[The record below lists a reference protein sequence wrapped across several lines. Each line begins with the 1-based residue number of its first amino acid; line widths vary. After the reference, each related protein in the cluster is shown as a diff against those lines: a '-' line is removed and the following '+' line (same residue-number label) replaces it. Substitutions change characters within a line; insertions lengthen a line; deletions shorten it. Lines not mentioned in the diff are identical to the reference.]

1 MDKDIAIIGIG
12 CNFPGGKYIVSE
24 LYLYY
29 LWQYC
34 VHLYDYS
41 TTFTGEGVDSFWKV
55 LVEGRNCVVQI
66 QDERFDTSEWF
77 HPDESKPGKTQTTKA
92 ALIEG

>member
-1 MDKDIAIIGIG
+1 MRILR
-12 CNFPGGKYIVSE
+12 SLE
-24 LYLYY
+24 LDATSQEVNILFLYSTY
-29 LWQYC
+29 TICDNTLC
-34 VHLYDYS
+34 ICMTFL

-92 ALIEG
+92 ALIDG